1 MFKIVIRV
9 IAALFTTAKTWKQPK
24 YPLTDEERRCGTY
37 SYNGI

>member
-9 IAALFTTAKTWKQPK
+9 IAALFTTAKTCKQPK
-24 YPLTDEERRCGTY
+24 YPLTDEERCGTY